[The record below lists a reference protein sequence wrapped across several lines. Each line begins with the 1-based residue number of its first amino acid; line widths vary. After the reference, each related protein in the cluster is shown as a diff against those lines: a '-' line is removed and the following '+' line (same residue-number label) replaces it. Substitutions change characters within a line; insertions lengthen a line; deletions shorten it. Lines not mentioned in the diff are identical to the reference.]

1 MKNEAY
7 NKHYQ
12 TLTLRDSERNAPS
25 ERLRMAAC
33 VCEYG
38 LDLCMCACVKPGIER
53 FKLATAREI
62 ACIFRLCIQLDR
74 ICMCSY
80 ETVSRLYMCVCVR
93 PFHCHSHST
102 ITLYR
107 NASKENSVLGF
118 NPMWICAAAA
128 ARTHC
133 LKFVQTSFHC
143 SSTPF
148 TLSLRLSFSSFP
160 IASSLFPA
168 YSSWPNH
175 GRLLVDWWTHA
186 ATVLNTSFR
195 MHRRYLC
202 AQLHSAFFTHVCEC
216 HILFP

>member
-1 MKNEAY
+1 MY
-7 NKHYQ
+7 
-12 TLTLRDSERNAPS
+12 TTGS
-25 ERLRMAAC
+25 
-33 VCEYG
+33 
-38 LDLCMCACVKPGIER
+38 DLYVFIWDR
-53 FKLATAREI
+53 FTFI
-62 ACIFRLCIQLDR
+62 
-74 ICMCSY
+74 Y
-80 ETVSRLYMCVCVR
+80 VCVWDR
-93 PFHCHSHST
+93 FTVTAIQQSHY
-102 ITLYR
+102 IEMRAKRTLY
-107 NASKENSVLGF
+107 SGF

-128 ARTHC
+128 AQTHC

>member
-1 MKNEAY
+1 MFWKRVHAPHQKQHDYCLEIEMKNEAY

-33 VCEYG
+33 VCEHG
-38 LDLCMCACVKPGIER
+38 WALCMCACVKPGIER

-80 ETVSRLYMCVCVR
+80 ETASRLYMCVWDRFTVTAIQQ
-93 PFHCHSHST
+93 SHY
-102 ITLYR
+102 IEMRAKRTLY
-107 NASKENSVLGF
+107 SGF

-128 ARTHC
+128 AQTHC

-148 TLSLRLSFSSFP
+148 TLSL
-160 IASSLFPA
+160 SLFASLSLP
-168 YSSWPNH
+168 
-175 GRLLVDWWTHA
+175 
-186 ATVLNTSFR
+186 F
-195 MHRRYLC
+195 
-202 AQLHSAFFTHVCEC
+202 QLWAHCSR
-216 HILFP
+216 HILLGPTTVVCW